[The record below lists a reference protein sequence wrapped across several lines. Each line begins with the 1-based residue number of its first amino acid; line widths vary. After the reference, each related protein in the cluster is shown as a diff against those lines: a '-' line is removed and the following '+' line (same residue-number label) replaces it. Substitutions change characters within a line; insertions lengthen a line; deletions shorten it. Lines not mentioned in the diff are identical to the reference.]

1 LTGLLFYATIPK
13 LGLQLN
19 NSERDENQGALLSGL
34 LAGGNVGSIG
44 CAVPLLV
51 LIGILVGRQLD
62 RWLGTSPLLLLAMLL
77 ISILAGVGLML
88 SSAYAAARMAQQQV
102 SSRQQPGSG
111 SPDHPRN
118 ANGGENI

>member
-1 LTGLLFYATIPK
+1 MTGFSFYATIPK

-19 NSERDENQGALLSGL
+19 NSEHDENQGALLHGM
-34 LAGGNVGSIG
+34 LAGSNVGGIG

-77 ISILAGVGLML
+77 ISILAGVGLLL
-88 SSAYAAARMAQQQV
+88 SSAYSAARMAQQQV
-102 SSRQQPGSG
+102 SSRQQSGGG

-118 ANGGENI
+118 ANGEENI